1 MKTIEEIERLS
12 PADLERLAETPQ
24 AAANDG
30 LSDALDELRSA
41 AALAERGAEALDDKP
56 RRRVPRWTLATV
68 PALAAAALAAVL
80 IFTRPAPVYP
90 DAAVARMEEAFN
102 EFSEALQN
110 GMTVFSEPFQEPSAK
125 PFNP

>member
-1 MKTIEEIERLS
+1 MKTLEEIERLS

-56 RRRVPRWTLATV
+56 RRRAPRWTLATV

-102 EFSEALQN
+102 EFSEALQT
-110 GMTVFSEPFQEPSAK
+110 GMAVFSEPFQEPSAK

>member
-1 MKTIEEIERLS
+1 MKTLEEIERLS

-24 AAANDG
+24 AATDG

-102 EFSEALQN
+102 EFSEALQT
-110 GMTVFSEPFQEPSAK
+110 GMAVFSEPFQEPSAK

>member
-1 MKTIEEIERLS
+1 MKTLEEIERLS

-24 AAANDG
+24 AATDG

-80 IFTRPAPVYP
+80 IFIRPAPVYP

-102 EFSEALQN
+102 EFSEALQT
-110 GMTVFSEPFQEPSAK
+110 GMAVFSEPFQEPSAK